1 MNKIISLLKTD
12 LNITFGLSSLAYSFK
27 AKKNRW
33 QSLIYLIAMF
43 SLLPTYYFMV
53 MGLGKIYNSYE
64 QMGQKSYFLLTGFLM
79 SQILVFLFGLLYT
92 MSKYYFSNDLEHL
105 LPLPIKPSYILTS
118 KFLTMMV
125 SEYITSLPIIMPFL
139 IIYGFK
145 NGEGIIY
152 WLYSIIAIILLPV
165 VPLVLSSICVML
177 FMKYTNIKGKKDL
190 LRVIGAMIFLV
201 AVLYFQ
207 LLFQKITQKALVQ
220 GEDFFLN
227 LVRDSN
233 ILVKKMGMVFPPSMW
248 AALALSNSTNL
259 LGLSNLLLYAITA
272 IILFILMIILS
283 EKLFLGGLIGNMEVS
298 NTKKKSKSKGIEL
311 TTKISRPFVAIALKE
326 VKMLFKTPIYLMNSI
341 GGVIIVPVLLVIT
354 VITGEESMGPII
366 QMIESLPYLIPL
378 IGIGF
383 LGALGMLNSVGAT
396 TFSRE
401 GKNLWIQRT
410 LPIKVEDQIFG
421 RVLASLIIQVLGF
434 VAIIGSLSFIVT
446 LTLLDVLLIGVLGLL
461 ASIPMTQL
469 GMIIDIIRPLLT
481 WTNPQQA
488 MKQNLNVL
496 ISMGL
501 ASLYGGLIFL
511 LVKFM
516 LPKVGINYIYMILA
530 TIFIVSSYGFFIAL
544 KKLISR
550 QFIELE

>member
-12 LNITFGLSSLAYSFK
+12 LNITFGLSSLIYSFK

-33 QSLIYLIAMF
+33 QSAIFLIAML

-53 MGLGKIYNSYE
+53 MGLGKIYYAYE
-64 QMGQKSYFLLTGFLM
+64 QMGQRSYFLLTGFLM
-79 SQILVFLFGLLYT
+79 SQILVFIFGLLFA

-125 SEYITSLPIIMPFL
+125 SEYITSLPIIMPF
-139 IIYGFK
+139 IFIYGVK
-145 NGEGIIY
+145 GGEGIIY
-152 WLYSIIAIILLPV
+152 WLYSLIAIVFLPIIPLALASIL
-165 VPLVLSSICVML
+165 VML

-190 LRVIGAMIFLV
+190 LRVIGAMLFLV
-201 AVLYFQ
+201 IILYFQ
-207 LLFQKITQKALVQ
+207 IKFQQIAQKALLQ
-220 GEDFFLN
+220 GEDFFVN
-227 LVRDSN
+227 IVSDSN
-233 ILVKKMGMVFPPSMW
+233 ILVKKMGLIFPPSMW
-248 AALALSNSTNL
+248 AALSLSNSNIIF
-259 LGLSNLLLYAITA
+259 GLTNLLLYTISS
-272 IILFILMIILS
+272 IIVFILMIMLS

-298 NTKKKSKSKGIEL
+298 NTKKKSQSRGIEL
-311 TTKISRPFVAIALKE
+311 KTKINRPYIAIALKE
-326 VKMLFKTPIYLMNSI
+326 IKMLFKTPIYLMNSI
-341 GGVIIVPVLLVIT
+341 GGVIIIPILLVIT
-354 VITGEESMGPII
+354 VVTGEESMGPIV

-383 LGALGMLNSVGAT
+383 LASLGMLNSVGAT

-421 RVLASLIIQVLGF
+421 RILASLIVQVLGF
-434 VAIIGSLSFIVT
+434 IALIGSLLFIVK
-446 LTLLDVLLIGVLGLL
+446 LTLIDILLIGSVGLL

-469 GMIIDIIRPLLT
+469 GMIVDITRPLLT

-496 ISMGL
+496 FSMGL
-501 ASLYGGLIFL
+501 GSLYGGLLFL
-511 LVKFM
+511 LVKFL
-516 LPKVGINYIYMILA
+516 LPKMDINYIYVILA
-530 TIFIVSSYGFFIAL
+530 GIFIVSSYGFFMAL
-544 KKLISR
+544 KILIKK
-550 QFIELE
+550 QFMELE